1 MSSKNL
7 YQRITEIKEVGSPAD
22 KQILLTAVKQSHPT
36 LAEQVMK
43 WVFDKRITFGVNK
56 KLPPLPEVPGND
68 DFNQFTF
75 DTLELLCSRQL
86 SGKAALDAVQR
97 EFNYLNAES
106 AQLLIAV
113 LQKNFRAGFGESMVL
128 EVFGPIVPTFDVN
141 LSQNYRKH
149 GKKMPFPAWGDTK
162 YDGIRGISFS
172 DSDGFFSRAGLP
184 LKAPKALE
192 RMVRE
197 FLAQVK
203 QMCESPDDLVLD
215 CEIVAIDGG
224 TFYDTLGSVRK
235 GEEEDAESASTGI
248 RVIDLFTREE
258 FDKGMTDEAWEVRRE
273 LLVELLDDPA
283 FAKFRG
289 VIEPTEGEW
298 LDGDAAVW
306 ALFAKR
312 LSEGHEGLIVKDPSA
327 LWENKRTYSWQKVKA
342 EGKTEGVLID
352 FNYGDPQSKLAKTV
366 GAVVVRLPS
375 GKVTNVAGMSMKMRD
390 HIRDNIEALRHTT
403 IVDLEYHEMT
413 PAGDLRH
420 GRVKRIR
427 DDKPVE
433 QLNED

>member
-7 YQRITEIKEVGSPAD
+7 YHRIEEIKEVGSPAD
-22 KQILLTAVKQSHPT
+22 KQVLLTALSQSHPE
-36 LAEQVMK
+36 LGKFAMQA
-43 WVFDKRITFGVNK
+43 VFDKRITFGVSK
-56 KLPPLPEVPGND
+56 KLPPLPQLAGTN
-68 DFNQFTF
+68 DFNEHTF
-75 DTLELLCSRQL
+75 QVLEELRTRQL
-86 SGKAALDAVQR
+86 SGNAAQDAIQR
-97 EFNYLNAES
+97 EFNHLNAES
-106 AQLLIAV
+106 ARLLIML

-162 YDGIRGISFS
+162 YDGVRGISFS

-192 RMVRE
+192 RLVRE

-203 QMCESPDDLVLD
+203 QLCNSPDDLVID

-224 TFYDTLGSVRK
+224 TFYDTLGAVRK
-235 GEEEDAESASTGI
+235 GEEETKATTGI

-258 FDKGMTDEAWEVRRE
+258 FDKGKTDESWEVRRE

-283 FAKFRG
+283 FERFRG

-298 LDGDAAVW
+298 LENDAAVW
-306 ALFAKR
+306 ELFAKR
-312 LSEGHEGLIVKDPSA
+312 LSEGHEGLIVKDPGA
-327 LWENKRTYSWQKVKA
+327 AWENKRTYSWQKVKA
-342 EGKTEGVLID
+342 EGKTEGLLID
-352 FNYGDPQSKLAKTV
+352 FNWGDPQSKLAKTV
-366 GAVVVRLPS
+366 GAVVVKLPS
-375 GKVTNVAGMSMKMRD
+375 GKVTNVAGMSMKLRD
-390 HIRDNIEALRHTT
+390 HIRDNIDTLRNQM
-403 IVDLEYHEMT
+403 IVDLEYHEET
-413 PAGDLRH
+413 PSGDLRH
-420 GRVKRIR
+420 GRVKRLR
-427 DDKPVE
+427 DDKPAD